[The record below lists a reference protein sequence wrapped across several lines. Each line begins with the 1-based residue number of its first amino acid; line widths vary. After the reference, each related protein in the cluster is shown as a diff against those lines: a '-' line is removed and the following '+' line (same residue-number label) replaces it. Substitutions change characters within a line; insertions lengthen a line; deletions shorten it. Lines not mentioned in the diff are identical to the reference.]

1 VGWVG
6 VIPPA
11 RPHASNKEAVAAN
24 PPHFAA
30 VLSSVLR
37 LNCRFD
43 LRKGIVPSPSNSFVT
58 YSHYILSRGAAPES
72 SKHWRKVGVETEV
85 GLCDAWG

>member
-1 VGWVG
+1 MD
-6 VIPPA
+6 I
-11 RPHASNKEAVAAN
+11 
-24 PPHFAA
+24 F
-30 VLSSVLR
+30 
-37 LNCRFD
+37 
-43 LRKGIVPSPSNSFVT
+43 PSPSNSFVT